1 MAEAPARSL
10 AATAPKPAADHPPAA
25 RAALEHAAVQ
35 FEGLFIAQMLG
46 AMREATATLSGAGS
60 ERDDTAGALLD
71 HAYRE
76 VANGIATQRAFGI
89 ADTLIAQMLP
99 AAGAPGEPIHP
110 STKEQG
116 S

>member
-1 MAEAPARSL
+1 LTHSSAPASPSRPP
-10 AATAPKPAADHPPAA
+10 APAAAE

-35 FEGLFIAQMLG
+35 FEGMFIAQMLG
-46 AMREATATLSGAGS
+46 AMREATATLNAASG

-99 AAGAPGEPIHP
+99 AAGIPGESVHP

>member
-1 MAEAPARSL
+1 MSSPPASPLRAPAPP
-10 AATAPKPAADHPPAA
+10 AGNAADARE

-35 FEGLFIAQMLG
+35 FEGMFIAQMLG
-46 AMREATATLSGAGS
+46 AMRQATATLGAANG

-99 AAGAPGEPIHP
+99 AAGTPSEPVHP

>member
-1 MAEAPARSL
+1 MRASRR
-10 AATAPKPAADHPPAA
+10 AAGQAADA
-25 RAALEHAAVQ
+25 RAALEHAAEQ
-35 FEGLFIAQMLG
+35 FEGMFIAQMLG
-46 AMREATATLSGAGS
+46 AMREATATLGGSGG

-99 AAGAPGEPIHP
+99 AAGAPDQPIHP
-110 STKEQG
+110 FTKEQG
-116 S
+116 P